1 LEDFKSSSKESCG
14 RGGSVSKMLL
24 EVTAIED
31 LHAGASVSLLF
42 NDSNQIYCRK
52 SFPTELS
59 DAVAARV
66 ILKGDSITFDTGRNT
81 TDLLR
86 PSTASYVG
94 GR

>member
-1 LEDFKSSSKESCG
+1 
-14 RGGSVSKMLL
+14 MLL

-31 LHAGASVSLLF
+31 LHAGAFVSLLF

-52 SFPTELS
+52 SLSQELP

-66 ILKGDSITFDTGRNT
+66 ILKGDPITDTGRDT
-81 TDLLR
+81 ADLLR
-86 PSTASYVG
+86 PSTASYVA

>member
-1 LEDFKSSSKESCG
+1 LEDFKSSSKESCS
-14 RGGSVSKMLL
+14 RGGLVSKMLL

-52 SFPTELS
+52 SFPTELP

>member
-1 LEDFKSSSKESCG
+1 LEDFKSSSKESSG
-14 RGGSVSKMLL
+14 RGCSVSKMLL

-52 SFPTELS
+52 SFPTELP

-66 ILKGDSITFDTGRNT
+66 ILKGDSITRY
-81 TDLLR
+81 R
-86 PSTASYVG
+86 PSYDGLIAPKHRKPMATDF
-94 GR
+94 